1 MLELLLSN
9 GALGP
14 KKVEEAIRR
23 NGIDVPQN
31 ELDFASLYKDRK
43 LLDMLLREVS
53 LCDSINNN
61 SLSAAFP
68 EGGDDSDDSYLS
80 LQDFLEE
87 EFNFNPR
94 EFQFKKRRGCD
105 QDRKD
110 GGNNAGESS
119 SKGRTQ
125 PKRPRRYFRNYD
137 KKAIIQKENMNDN
150 QKAKIG
156 KEIE

>member
-23 NGIDVPQN
+23 NGIDIPQN
-31 ELDFASLYKDRK
+31 ELDIASLYKDRK

-68 EGGDDSDDSYLS
+68 EDGDDSDDSYLS
-80 LQDFLEE
+80 LHDFLEE
-87 EFNFNPR
+87 EFNNFNSR
-94 EFQFKKRRGCD
+94 DFQFKKRRGCD

-110 GGNNAGESS
+110 DRNNLGESS

-137 KKAIIQKENMNDN
+137 KKVAPQKENMNEN

-156 KEIE
+156 KN